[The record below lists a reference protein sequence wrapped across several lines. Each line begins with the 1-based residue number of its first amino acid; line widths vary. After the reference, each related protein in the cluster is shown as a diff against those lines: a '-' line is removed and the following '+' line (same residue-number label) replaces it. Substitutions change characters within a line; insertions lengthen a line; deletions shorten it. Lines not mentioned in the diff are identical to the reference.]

1 MTMQPD
7 GKSWSAFLRQ
17 TRLQVQHA
25 HRGIQSGFTWEN
37 FFAALRTL
45 AWLVPL
51 TVLIWLYAERE
62 QVFEIESVP
71 IPITVTAGGDLNLF
85 VELQA
90 PQDAV
95 VTAKLNGPRGRLED
109 IRQRIMP
116 QGSKPTVV
124 LTIDRNHVTPGSLNT
139 IDTAQALSSNPVFAN
154 SGVTVSNCS
163 PAQLKV
169 YVDDYA
175 ERVLEVQRPMDVT
188 NLVGTPV
195 FDPRKVTL
203 RGPRRNI
210 ELAEQRGPITVEAD
224 FSGLVGKPGPQE
236 VNNVPVVVRPAIQD
250 VTLSPSTVRALFEV
264 RAADVKLKYPS
275 MGVSIEIPQSLQENY
290 KVNCISTLPNVELVG
305 PPDQI
310 QLLQQEGAPHP
321 TARITVT
328 VDALPNKPYTAKPG
342 ANLTFEFPPGAE
354 DVRVNPETISNYS
367 IEWTLVDR
375 TPTEQ

>member
-25 HRGIQSGFTWEN
+25 HRGILSSFTWDN
-37 FFAALRTL
+37 LFAAARTL

-95 VTAKLNGPRGRLED
+95 ITAKLNGPRGRLED

-139 IDTAQALSSNPVFAN
+139 IDTAQALSTSPVFAN

-169 YVDDYA
+169 YVDDYTD
-175 ERVLEVQRPMDVT
+175 RVLEVQRPTGVT
-188 NLVGTPV
+188 NLVGTPD

-210 ELAEQRGPITVEAD
+210 QLAEERGPITVEAD
-224 FSGLVGKPGPQE
+224 LSGLVDKPGPQ
-236 VNNVPVVVRPAIQD
+236 VANNVPLVVRPVLQD
-250 VTLSPSTVRALFEV
+250 VTLSPNTVRASFEV
-264 RAADVKLKYPS
+264 RAADVKWTYPS
-275 MGVSIEIPQSLQENY
+275 MGVSIEIPQSLQETS

-310 QLLQQEGAPHP
+310 ALLQQEGAPRP
-321 TARITVT
+321 TAQITVT
-328 VDALPNKPYTAKPG
+328 VDAVPNKPYIAKPG
-342 ANLTFEFPPGAE
+342 ANLTFKFPPGAE
-354 DVRVNPETISNYS
+354 DVQVNPETLANYS
-367 IEWTLVDR
+367 IEWTLVER
-375 TPTEQ
+375 TPADQ